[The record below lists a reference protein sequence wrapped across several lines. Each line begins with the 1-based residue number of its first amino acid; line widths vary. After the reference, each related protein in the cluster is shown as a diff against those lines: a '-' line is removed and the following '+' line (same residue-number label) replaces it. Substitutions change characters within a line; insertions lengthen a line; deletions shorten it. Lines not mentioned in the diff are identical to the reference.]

1 MKINMCNVPING
13 IMDKTQVFISK
24 NEKEHLRKY
33 NTFFLLKTINKLG
46 LEEVFLNLIDIY

>member
-1 MKINMCNVPING
+1 MCNVPING